1 MVLVIEDGDEKG
13 TRFVEWEFW
22 FWVWVW
28 VKKEGE
34 KEVLVFSEGG
44 IGLGWEWKVEARK
57 WVSDKE
63 GWESWDEDN
72 W

>member
-1 MVLVIEDGDEKG
+1 MVLVIEDHEKG
-13 TRFVEWEFW
+13 TWFVEWEFW
-22 FWVWVW
+22 FWVWR
-28 VKKEGE
+28 ERE
-34 KEVLVFSEGG
+34 EVVVFSEGG